1 MTAATQLRPN
11 GLTVFLG
18 VLIVVMA
25 AYTQQAM
32 GMEWRTQ
39 AGRIGPGFFP
49 RIVGLTTIAL
59 CVVAAVQSLR
69 RGTETEPDDTPLGRH
84 PKALLQF
91 TGVAVVF
98 VLLLVPTGAIVAAAG
113 FLLATLTLLD
123 RDHLVRNVAISVLL
137 PAGMYLLFQVGLNA
151 GLPSG
156 VLPLR

>member
-1 MTAATQLRPN
+1 MTTLKPN

-49 RIVGLTTIAL
+49 RIVGLAAIAL

-69 RGTETEPDDTPLGRH
+69 PRAAAEEEDGAPLGH
-84 PKALLQF
+84 HSKALLRF
-91 TGVAVVF
+91 TGAAVVF
-98 VLLLVPTGAIVAAAG
+98 LLLLVPLGAIVASAG
-113 FLLATLTLLD
+113 FLLVTLTLLD
-123 RDHLVRNVAISVLL
+123 RGHLVRNVAISVLL